1 MIGRIRHGWTTA
13 DNADPYERLLRGEIF
28 PAIAAKEA
36 SGYRGIQLFR
46 RGLAS
51 GDVEFITIMWF
62 DSGET
67 VKRFAGDDYER
78 AVVPATAPAL
88 LARYDARSQHYEIKE
103 QLSY

>member
-28 PAIAAKEA
+28 PAIAAKQVP
-36 SGYRGIQLFR
+36 GYRGIQLFR
-46 RGLAS
+46 GELSS
-51 GDVEFITIMWF
+51 GDVEFITIMRL
-62 DSGET
+62 DSREA

-78 AVVPATAPAL
+78 AVVPATAQAL

>member
-1 MIGRIRHGWTTA
+1 
-13 DNADPYERLLRGEIF
+13 
-28 PAIAAKEA
+28 
-36 SGYRGIQLFR
+36 
-46 RGLAS
+46 
-51 GDVEFITIMWF
+51 MWF